1 MSFSWIHEDA
11 PQWDDSK
18 NAIIGSAPE
27 GSIHGLANYRAG
39 GVIPG
44 DWWRVEEDGAVVG
57 YGWMDATWGDAEIL
71 LVVDPAR
78 QKRGAGGFILE
89 NLERE
94 AARHGLNYMY
104 NVVSPDHPDRKGITK
119 WLVSRG
125 FERSHDDE
133 SLRRRVR
140 AQAT

>member
-1 MSFSWIHEDA
+1 MSFTWIHENA
-11 PQWDDSK
+11 PQWDKTKD
-18 NAIIGSAPE
+18 AIIGGAPE

-39 GVIPG
+39 NVIPG

-57 YGWMDATWGDAEIL
+57 YGWMDAIWGDAEIL

-78 QKRGAGGFILE
+78 QKRGVGNFILE

-94 AARHGLNYMY
+94 AAGHGLNYMY
-104 NVVSPDHPDRKGITK
+104 NVVSPTHPDREGITK
-119 WLVSRG
+119 WLSSRG

>member
-1 MSFSWIHEDA
+1 MSFSTQHT
-11 PQWDDSK
+11 
-18 NAIIGSAPE
+18 
-27 GSIHGLANYRAG
+27 
-39 GVIPG
+39 
-44 DWWRVEEDGAVVG
+44 EDGAVVG

-104 NVVSPDHPDRKGITK
+104 NVVPPTHPDREGITK
-119 WLVSRG
+119 WLSSRG
-125 FERSHDDE
+125 FVRSHDDE